1 MMITHL
7 LDDNSLLQADATV
20 IAGASNKSIPKLRDM
35 HRLVLISG
43 MALGNFGSQFSAL
56 IASDAAR
63 SPESTAPSIAPLN
76 AVEVSVPAQ

>member
-1 MMITHL
+1 MILFWTIH
-7 LDDNSLLQADATV
+7 AKV
-20 IAGASNKSIPKLRDM
+20 ITITIVIDR
-35 HRLVLISG
+35 HRLVLTSG

>member
-1 MMITHL
+1 MSASGTIEDTL
-7 LDDNSLLQADATV
+7 LGWHIVFYVWLKQFVLWVNG
-20 IAGASNKSIPKLRDM
+20 I
-35 HRLVLISG
+35 RLVLTSG
-43 MALGNFGSQFSAL
+43 MALGNSGSQFSAL